1 MGEAARN
8 HRLALIKSIHF
19 LLLALVLTPRF
30 KLLII
35 HSLYINSNV
44 WLRFS
49 IFINIG
55 LRFMKIVKNV
65 RQSLMLRKHE
75 PNIH

>member
-8 HRLALIKSIHF
+8 HRLPLIKSIHF

-75 PNIH
+75 PSIH